1 MKNVSKETLIRTGI
15 LFVTLINSVLSMLG
29 KNPLPFSD
37 SEIYQAISAVCTVAA
52 TVWAW
57 WKNNSFTNAA
67 IKADEYKNALKLQEK
82 KEKVGS
88 NEENQGNKE
97 GELK

>member
-67 IKADEYKNALKLQEK
+67 IKADEYKNALELKEK
-82 KEKVGS
+82 KEKVDS
-88 NEENQGNKE
+88 NEENQSNKE
-97 GELK
+97 DELK